1 MLSCARAT
9 RGLRRPSLDTRSGR
23 PSSPPSRERL
33 EDQWSFDA
41 RIRGSTGLP
50 CIERPERAWNGH
62 MIGLVDMKRKPGEPI
77 YLKHHMLGLTLAV
90 VSPILL
96 PFLYHRYISPL
107 SFDVLFFAGMIIAL
121 IGSIALYFA
130 YRSSAQNEP

>member
-1 MLSCARAT
+1 MR
-9 RGLRRPSLDTRSGR
+9 
-23 PSSPPSRERL
+23 
-33 EDQWSFDA
+33 
-41 RIRGSTGLP
+41 
-50 CIERPERAWNGH
+50 
-62 MIGLVDMKRKPGEPI
+62 RKPGEPI
-77 YLKHHMLGLTLAV
+77 YLKHHMLGLALAV

-121 IGSIALYFA
+121 IGSIALYFS